1 MSYVTFSTLQQEYCD
16 GHILLDAS
24 NRPSNTPGKK
34 RRISSHFYKVH
45 IQNIVVLI
53 ILVRVGKI
61 PNAGKRLFPSSIRRI
76 DHMTREL
83 ENSTEDFSRQ
93 NFGNCDKPPAKVS
106 NVGYIVSEP
115 CFQRLNKLKKIS
127 F

>member
-1 MSYVTFSTLQQEYCD
+1 
-16 GHILLDAS
+16 
-24 NRPSNTPGKK
+24 
-34 RRISSHFYKVH
+34 
-45 IQNIVVLI
+45 
-53 ILVRVGKI
+53 
-61 PNAGKRLFPSSIRRI
+61 
-76 DHMTREL
+76 MTRDL

-93 NFGNCDKPPAKVS
+93 NFGNGDKPPAKVS